1 MLIKRLVECREVV
14 AGDRTLLRELLHPE
28 RDPVDTRYSLA
39 VARIDPGAGSRP
51 HRLRTSEVYY
61 IIRGQGEVYVAD
73 ETAKVSAGD
82 AVYIP
87 AGAVQWLENTGG
99 EPIEF
104 ACIVDPAWRPEHEK
118 IL

>member
-28 RDPVDTRYSLA
+28 RDPVDIRYSLA
-39 VARIDPGAGSRP
+39 VARIEPGAGSRP

-61 IIRGQGEVYVAD
+61 ILQGQGEVYVAD

-87 AGAVQWLENTGG
+87 AGAVQWLENTG
-99 EPIEF
+99 
-104 ACIVDPAWRPEHEK
+104 
-118 IL
+118 